1 MENNQAYNTYK
12 LSYYYVEKSFGHEKA
27 IRIRIS
33 KLSVT
38 NNGQY
43 VTTKEIKPIIIDISA
58 KNTKTETKT
67 KVLCD
72 MRPYYHT
79 SPPLSELPKRL
90 LYAPDYFKKLTTT
103 PCGIN
108 LYGTFH
114 IFGSKEKITRAFK
127 SLPLLIQHTHN
138 IKDFNSPNFKIL
150 IDYYKEE
157 NPTSWQEF
165 INRTMDTL

>member
-1 MENNQAYNTYK
+1 MENSQTYNTYK
-12 LSYYYVEKSFGHEKA
+12 LTYHYAEKSFGHEKA

-33 KLSVT
+33 ELSVI

-43 VTTKEIKPIIIDISA
+43 ITTTEIKPIIIDILA
-58 KNTKTETKT
+58 KNAKTETKT
-67 KVLCD
+67 YVLCD
-72 MRPYYHT
+72 MRPYG
-79 SPPLSELPKRL
+79 SVVPKRL

-127 SLPLLIQHTHN
+127 ALPLLIQHTHT

-165 INRTMDTL
+165 INRTMDML

>member
-1 MENNQAYNTYK
+1 MENSQTYNTYK
-12 LSYYYVEKSFGHEKA
+12 LTYHYAEKSFGHEKA

-33 KLSVT
+33 ELSVT

-43 VTTKEIKPIIIDISA
+43 VTTKEINPIILIDISA
-58 KNTKTETKT
+58 KNTKT

-72 MRPYYHT
+72 MRPYGNVA
-79 SPPLSELPKRL
+79 PRRL

-103 PCGIN
+103 PCGLN